1 MIKIIKR
8 ERCHSVSARNC
19 KKVLQRKGKI
29 VNVMRVYDMRTLF
42 ASLLYADPD
51 GGRDGEDGP
60 PGPRGPPGPAGN
72 LIALQGPKGDA
83 GPPWRHRSKGIQG
96 AQGMGRSQGS
106 QG

>member
-8 ERCHSVSARNC
+8 ERCHSVSAQNC

-42 ASLLYADPD
+42 ASLMYADPD

-83 GPPWRHRSKGIQG
+83 GPCGGTGPRGSRG
-96 AQGMGRSQGS
+96 AQGRGRPQG
-106 QG
+106 